1 MFGKLRHHRPANC
14 LGGWA
19 VPVWLRALLTAIVIG
34 LVPGSAALAAADN
47 PSGLPLPRFAST
59 RNSPINVRVG
69 PGVKYDVAW
78 VYVKPGI
85 PVEIVQEFDTWRR
98 IRDVDGTEGW
108 VQQNFLIGRRV
119 GLVGPGQSGKQFPL
133 LSRRADDSPVRA
145 YLGPG
150 YSVDIRDC
158 DGSWCEVSATDQTK
172 GGHAATYSGF
182 LAQSSIWGAYP
193 GEKFN

>member
-1 MFGKLRHHRPANC
+1 M
-14 LGGWA
+14 LG
-19 VPVWLRALLTAIVIG
+19 AILIG
-34 LVPGSAALAAADN
+34 LLPVSAALAAADN

-69 PGVKYDVAW
+69 PGIKYDVAW

-119 GLVGPGQSGKQFPL
+119 GLVAPGQGGRQFPL
-133 LSRRADDSPVRA
+133 LSRSADDASVRA
-145 YLGPG
+145 YLGAG
-150 YSVDIRDC
+150 YAVDIRSC

-193 GEKFN
+193 GEKF